1 VQTGSTADI
10 LCNYVFGIAPI
21 GLGLVGQHLMVWR
34 MGPGLRRD
42 VQQHMAAL
50 AAAGR
55 SSSSQAN
62 AATAKLADEA
72 V

>member
-1 VQTGSTADI
+1 VATGSTADI

-21 GLGLVGQHLMVWR
+21 GLGLAGQHLLVWR

-55 SSSSQAN
+55 TGGAG
-62 AATAKLADEA
+62 AAAAKSAEEA